1 MSHHPQKWLQNRL
14 QNVGFLAFLLAFLRA
29 QRVVGVLAFLR
40 APGVRFVVVVVVV
53 VIFVVAVV
61 EKVSA
66 TNSQVS
72 LLIMSD

>member
-40 APGVRFVVVVVVV
+40 APGVRFVVVVVV
-53 VIFVVAVV
+53 IFVVAVV

>member
-1 MSHHPQKWLQNRL
+1 MSHHPQKWLQNRQ

-40 APGVRFVVVVVVV
+40 APGVRFVVVVVV
-53 VIFVVAVV
+53 IFVVAVV